1 MQLAKQ
7 NLCILRQTSLHD
19 YWVYFPPEESVEQ
32 FIVEPLA
39 QTAKSL
45 VKIVNFLTM

>member
-7 NLCILRQTSLHD
+7 NLCILRQTSLYN

-32 FIVEPLA
+32 FVVEPLA
-39 QTAKSL
+39 QTANSL
-45 VKIVNFLTM
+45 VKIVNFQTI